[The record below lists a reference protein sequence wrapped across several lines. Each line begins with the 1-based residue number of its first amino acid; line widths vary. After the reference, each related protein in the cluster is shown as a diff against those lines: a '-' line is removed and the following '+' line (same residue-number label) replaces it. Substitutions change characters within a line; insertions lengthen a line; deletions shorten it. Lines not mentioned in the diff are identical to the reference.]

1 MCSDKLL
8 IERCR
13 LFRIFI
19 LGWFCGSIEITRR
32 GTLPSGKDVSGSI
45 DGTALSSIQG
55 LPITRE
61 WFDRDENG
69 LTEEGVE
76 IKVSS
81 KTAKV
86 ILVIE
91 KEGVYNRLAEERI
104 FDQYPW

>member
-1 MCSDKLL
+1 M
-8 IERCR
+8 
-13 LFRIFI
+13 
-19 LGWFCGSIEITRR
+19 
-32 GTLPSGKDVSGSI
+32 SGSI

-61 WFDRDENG
+61 WIDGDEKG
-69 LTEEGVE
+69 LTDDGVE

-81 KTAKV
+81 KDAKV

-104 FDQYPW
+104 FDRFPW

>member
-1 MCSDKLL
+1 M
-8 IERCR
+8 
-13 LFRIFI
+13 
-19 LGWFCGSIEITRR
+19 
-32 GTLPSGKDVSGSI
+32 SGSI

-61 WFDRDENG
+61 WIDRDEKG
-69 LTEEGVE
+69 LTDDGVE

-81 KTAKV
+81 KDAKV

-104 FDQYPW
+104 FDRFPW